1 MPTLRA
7 GVVLLF
13 LVFRR
18 PVKFCNGRN
27 GVQRR
32 LTFGWHCQF
41 GKANGVS
48 WAGSYRFLLSFSF
61 TSDSSSPGVLQD
73 TKGFCARLE
82 GRAFDLL
89 GYVVVFLAAAPRSC
103 FLLFPIVCTIYI
115 PALYPS
121 VAGRWSRVKITSCL
135 DRIPLFSTVLYKVR
149 DSSWFLDECL
159 LS

>member
-1 MPTLRA
+1 MQRT
-7 GVVLLF
+7 
-13 LVFRR
+13 
-18 PVKFCNGRN
+18 
-27 GVQRR
+27 QRR
-32 LTFGWHCQF
+32 LTASLPFGWHCQLRERQTELF
-41 GKANGVS
+41 LGPGVL
-48 WAGSYRFLLSFSF
+48 SYYQFFL